1 MSKVSK
7 VSVQIFIGGN
17 NREMTFP
24 KICRQF
30 LDYFPKLVDTLPN
43 FADTFLKK
51 IDNHPKLVDSAD
63 APCRGRIL
71 KRA

>member
-1 MSKVSK
+1 
-7 VSVQIFIGGN
+7 
-17 NREMTFP
+17 MTFL

-43 FADTFLKK
+43 FVDTFLKK
-51 IDNHPKLVDSAD
+51 IDNHPKLVDRAD